1 MEKREPSYTVGGNV
15 NWCRHYGEHGM
26 EVPLKTKYRATIRSR
41 DPKPGDIS
49 RGNHNAESAPR
60 CSLQHCSQRPRH
72 GDDLNTHEQVD
83 G

>member
-26 EVPLKTKYRATIRSR
+26 KVPLKTKYRATIRSR

-49 RGNHNAESAPR
+49 RGNHNAERNMHPSV
-60 CSLQHCSQRPRH
+60 H
-72 GDDLNTHEQVD
+72 GNTVHNGQD
-83 G
+83 MGTT